1 MGRHTQTLP
10 GNWDCWTSV
19 RGPLL
24 GESGCTPQP
33 LQKVV
38 PEEEEDEEG
47 SAVLGPSGAELGW
60 GPASARAELAFC
72 LFHLPV
78 VPPEVFLPRQ
88 ILDTKWESVIQK
100 NTNRLWSNVTA
111 ETTSHM

>member
-1 MGRHTQTLP
+1 MLDLSEGT
-10 GNWDCWTSV
+10 
-19 RGPLL
+19 LL
-24 GESGCTPQP
+24 GESGCTLHP

-100 NTNRLWSNVTA
+100 NTNHLRSNVTA

>member
-1 MGRHTQTLP
+1 MHP
-10 GNWDCWTSV
+10 SA
-19 RGPLL
+19 
-24 GESGCTPQP
+24 

-38 PEEEEDEEG
+38 LGEEEDEES

-88 ILDTKWESVIQK
+88 ILDTKWASVIQK
-100 NTNRLWSNVTA
+100 NTNHLWSNVTA